1 MNLVLLG
8 PPGSGKGTQAK
19 RLQMSHH
26 ILQLSTG
33 DMLRAE
39 VATGTERGVRT
50 KETIEGGHLVADALI
65 IEMISERIRGEDAH
79 RGFVLDGFPR
89 TIPQAGAL
97 DEMLTRERMCLD
109 RVIVIELDDDAI
121 VERIVGRFT
130 CDSCGAGYHEKF
142 KKPEHEGVCDVCG
155 GTRFSRRADD
165 LPETARARIEHYHA
179 LTEPIIAHYEA
190 KGVLSRVNGMADLDD
205 VTRQLA
211 EVLALSAG

>member
-97 DEMLTRERMCLD
+97 DEMLTREGMCLD
-109 RVIVIELDDDAI
+109 RVIVIELDDEAI

>member
-39 VATGTERGVRT
+39 VASGTERGIRT

-79 RGFVLDGFPR
+79 RGFILDGFPR

-97 DEMLTRERMCLD
+97 DEMLTREGMCLD

-155 GTRFSRRADD
+155 GTRFSRRTDD

-190 KGVLSRVNGMADLDD
+190 KGVLSRVNGLADLDN
-205 VTRQLA
+205 VTGQLA

>member
-19 RLQMSHH
+19 RLQASHH

-39 VATGTERGVRT
+39 VASGTERGLRT
-50 KETIEGGHLVADALI
+50 KETIEGGHLVADAII
-65 IEMISERIRGEDAH
+65 IEMISDRIRGEDAR
-79 RGFVLDGFPR
+79 RGFILDGFPR
-89 TIPQAGAL
+89 TIPQARAL
-97 DEMLTRERMCLD
+97 DEMLVREEMHLD
-109 RVIVIELDDDAI
+109 RVVVIDLDDDAI

-130 CDSCGAGYHEKF
+130 CESCGAGYHDTF
-142 KKPEHEGVCDVCG
+142 KKPKIEGACDACG

-165 LPETARARIEHYHA
+165 LPQTVRARIEEYHA

-190 KGVLSRVNGMADLDD
+190 KSLLNRVIGMADLDD
-205 VTRQLA
+205 VTRQL
-211 EVLALSAG
+211 EDVLAFSVG

>member
-19 RLQMSHH
+19 QLQMSHH

-39 VATGTERGVRT
+39 VASGTERGIRT

-211 EVLALSAG
+211 EVLAISAG

>member
-39 VATGTERGVRT
+39 VASGTERGIRT

-97 DEMLTRERMCLD
+97 DEMLTREGMCLD

>member
-19 RLQMSHH
+19 RLQDSHH

-39 VATGTERGVRT
+39 VASGTERGIRT
-50 KETIEGGHLVADALI
+50 KEKIESGHLVPDALI
-65 IEMISERIRGEDAH
+65 IEMISERIRGEDAR

-89 TIPQAGAL
+89 TIPQARAL
-97 DEMLTRERMCLD
+97 DEMLAREGMHLD

-121 VERIVGRFT
+121 VERIVGRFS
-130 CDSCGAGYHEKF
+130 CENCGAGYHDKF
-142 KKPEHEGVCDVCG
+142 KKPKLEGVCDVCG

-165 LPETARARIEHYHA
+165 HPETVRARIEEYHA
-179 LTEPIIAHYEA
+179 QTEPIIAHYET
-190 KGVLSRVNGMADLDD
+190 KDLLSRVNGMADLDD

-211 EVLALSAG
+211 EVLSLSVG

>member
-65 IEMISERIRGEDAH
+65 IEMISEGIRGEDAH

-97 DEMLTRERMCLD
+97 DEMLTREGMCLD

>member
-97 DEMLTRERMCLD
+97 DETLTREGMCLD

-142 KKPEHEGVCDVCG
+142 KKLEHEGVCDVCG

>member
-19 RLQMSHH
+19 RLQASHH

-39 VATGTERGVRT
+39 VASGTERGLRT
-50 KETIEGGHLVADALI
+50 KETIEGGHLVADAII
-65 IEMISERIRGEDAH
+65 IEMISDRIRGEDAR
-79 RGFVLDGFPR
+79 RGFILDGFPR
-89 TIPQAGAL
+89 TIPQARAL
-97 DEMLTRERMCLD
+97 DEMLVREEMHLD
-109 RVIVIELDDDAI
+109 RVVVIDLDDDAI

-130 CDSCGAGYHEKF
+130 CESCGAGYHDTF
-142 KKPEHEGVCDVCG
+142 KKPKIEGACDACG

-165 LPETARARIEHYHA
+165 LPQTVRARIEEYHA

-190 KGVLSRVNGMADLDD
+190 KSLLNRVIGMADLDD
-205 VTRQLA
+205 VTRQL
-211 EVLALSAG
+211 EDVLAFSAG

>member
-97 DEMLTRERMCLD
+97 DEMLTREGMCLD

>member
-19 RLQMSHH
+19 RLQKSHH

-39 VATGTERGVRT
+39 VASRTERGIRT
-50 KETIEGGHLVADALI
+50 KEAIEGGHLVPDALI

-97 DEMLTRERMCLD
+97 DEMLAREGMCLD

-130 CDSCGAGYHEKF
+130 CESCGSGYHDEF

-165 LPETARARIEHYHA
+165 LPETVRARIEEYHA

-190 KGVLSRVNGMADLDD
+190 KGVLSSVNGMADLDD

-211 EVLALSAG
+211 EALGLSAG

>member
-97 DEMLTRERMCLD
+97 DEMLTREGMCLD

-142 KKPEHEGVCDVCG
+142 KKSEHEGVCDVCG

>member
-39 VATGTERGVRT
+39 VASGTERGIRT

-79 RGFVLDGFPR
+79 RGFILDGFPR

-97 DEMLTRERMCLD
+97 DEMLTREGMCLD

-190 KGVLSRVNGMADLDD
+190 KGVLSRVNGLADLDN
-205 VTRQLA
+205 VTGQLA

>member
-97 DEMLTRERMCLD
+97 DEMLTREGMCLD

-165 LPETARARIEHYHA
+165 LPETARARIEHYYA